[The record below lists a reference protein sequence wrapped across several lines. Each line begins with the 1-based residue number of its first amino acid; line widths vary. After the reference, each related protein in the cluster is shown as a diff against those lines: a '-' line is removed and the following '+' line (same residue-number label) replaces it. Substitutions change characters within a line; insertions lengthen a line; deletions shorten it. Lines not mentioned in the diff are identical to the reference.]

1 MKWDDIHS
9 LLFVPA
15 HKKRLEKVRTLHAD
29 AYIIDLEDAIKD
41 SEKDRSREEV
51 REFLLAGVE
60 ANILLRINLNELDK
74 EIAFFEALSSIN
86 CIVIPKAESAD
97 QIDIIHRSF
106 PEKDILALI
115 ETPTGMINLREIL
128 STGMVSAI
136 GFGAEDYCAR
146 TGTEKKKEYLI
157 PLQSRLV
164 MYGNALNVPVYDM
177 VNAEYKD
184 TEKYCDYV
192 RTAKAMGFSGKMAI
206 HPDQIDV
213 INREFRRYDAE
224 TLKSIV
230 RKYEAG
236 TDGFVIIDG
245 EIYEKPHIDQINKLL
260 GNQNY

>member
-1 MKWDDIHS
+1 MKWSDIHS

-15 HKKRLEKVRTLHAD
+15 HKKRLEKIRSLNAD

-51 REFLLAGVE
+51 REFLLNGVE
-60 ANILLRINLNELDK
+60 ANILLRINPDELDK
-74 EIAFFEALSSIN
+74 EIAFFKELSSIK

-115 ETPTGMINLREIL
+115 ETPVGMINLREIL
-128 STGMVSAI
+128 SAGMVSAI

-146 TGTEKKKEYLI
+146 TGTEKKEEYLI

-164 MYGNALNVPVYDM
+164 MYGAAFNVLVYDM
-177 VNAEYKD
+177 VNAEFKD
-184 TEKYCDYV
+184 TEKYLGYV

-213 INREFRRYDAE
+213 INRTFKHYDTD

-236 TDGFVIIDG
+236 NDGFVIIDG
-245 EIYEKPHIDQINKLL
+245 KIYEKPHIDQINRILS
-260 GNQNY
+260 N